1 VRTRL
6 LWAAIGAA
14 LALTALTAVAAI
26 RSWLY
31 APPPPQVVPPDVV
44 ERLVPVETVREIPG
58 PVVERVRWR
67 TREVPVGDDVVAEL
81 ARALCTSGPSS
92 EVEKEAVPAPAPQL
106 AARVEISAER
116 WDGVDAAGAPVAGWT
131 GEAAC
136 LVRAG
141 GGPEL
146 ELARAPIDLEASSAI
161 AEHRAA
167 AEPLARRVETALGI
181 TSHAALRAELR
192 AYGRGRRWGWW
203 VAADWDPSPA
213 ETWREGPVEYSGDV
227 PIATGGWRELD
238 GWTLAAGV
246 ARRWGR

>member
-1 VRTRL
+1 L

-14 LALTALTAVAAI
+14 LALTAIAAI

-31 APPPPQVVPPDVV
+31 APAPPQVVPPEIV
-44 ERLVPVETVREIPG
+44 ERLVPVETVLEIPG
-58 PVVERVRWR
+58 PVVERVAWR

-81 ARALCTSGPSS
+81 ARALCVADPPRPSPGETGS
-92 EVEKEAVPAPAPQL
+92 LSSAEMGLPVSL
-106 AARVEISAER
+106 DARVEISAER
-116 WDGVDAAGAPVAGWT
+116 YDGVDEGGAPVAGWT

-141 GGPEL
+141 AGPEL
-146 ELARAPIDLEASSAI
+146 ELARAPFDLEASRTI
-161 AEHRAA
+161 AEARPA
-167 AEPLARRVETALGI
+167 AEPLARRIETAVGV

-192 AYGRGRRWGWW
+192 AYGRARRWGWW
-203 VAADWDPSPA
+203 VAADWDPSPE
-213 ETWREGPVEYSGDV
+213 ETWRAGPVEYSGDV